1 MNPRYLTAAV
11 AIPAAL
17 VLVFIASP
25 SVFLIAAM
33 IFAFVAYSE
42 FVTMNGVRHPIV
54 FLPAAALLMF
64 SVYAYTATPHFFILH
79 VIGAFLLIPI
89 LTLLGNDDVMLKH
102 RRLQVHLSGFLY
114 LLIPLSLFP
123 ALRDYPAP
131 VEGKMWFLF
140 ALVIPWVCDSAAYFA
155 GRAFGKHLFAP
166 QISPKKTWEGAAAG
180 LVASTVA
187 GGIFSYAA
195 FEGNYLVFCL
205 VTAALASTA
214 GQLGDLIESLFKR
227 GAGAKD
233 SGVLFPG
240 HGGILDR
247 LDSVFYS
254 VTVVY
259 LALKYMEY
267 HVG

>member
-17 VLVFIASP
+17 FLVFYATP
-25 SVFLIAAM
+25 SIFLIAAM
-33 IFAFVAYSE
+33 IFAYVAYSE
-42 FVTMNGVRHPIV
+42 FVTMNGVRYPLV

-64 SVYAYTATPHFFILH
+64 SVYAYTATPNFFILH
-79 VIGAFLLIPI
+79 LIGAFLLIPM
-89 LTLLGNDDVMLKH
+89 LALLGGGEVAVKH
-102 RRLQVHLSGFLY
+102 QRLQVHLSGFLY
-114 LLIPLSLFP
+114 LIIPLSLFP

-131 VEGKMWFLF
+131 VDGKMWFLF
-140 ALVIPWVCDSAAYFA
+140 ALIVPWVCDSAAYFA

-166 QISPKKTWEGAAAG
+166 QISPKKTWEGAIAG
-180 LVASTVA
+180 LVVSVIA
-187 GGIFSYAA
+187 GGAFSYAA
-195 FEGNYLVFCL
+195 FGGDYLVFCL
-205 VTAALASTA
+205 ITAALASTA

-227 GAGAKD
+227 GAGVKD

-240 HGGILDR
+240 HGGLLDR
-247 LDSVFYS
+247 LDSLFYS

-259 LALKYMEY
+259 LALKYMEF